1 MECRNA
7 PAHNFVKRGFLM
19 DRIAIITNKLK
30 DSDGKITKICV
41 GILES
46 EFDISLVDGR
56 GFDETLNAVSG
67 AAAAIVIGGDG
78 TILSASLAA
87 ARCNV
92 PILGINLGHLGF
104 LADVELSELK
114 DALRAFCRGEYKIE
128 QRFML
133 EAVLR
138 AKDGTE
144 TVLPALNDIVIS
156 RASYTRMIALDVLVD
171 GHFLASY
178 VGDGVV
184 VSTPTGST
192 AYSLSAGGPVVDPAL
207 NVSIITP
214 VCPHTLNSKPV
225 IISGDASITI
235 NFHETFDDVSMLTT
249 DGQTGIRISEGDTV
263 TVRASRLK
271 TQLIKISDRCFYEIL
286 HKKLYSL

>member
-1 MECRNA
+1 
-7 PAHNFVKRGFLM
+7 M
-19 DRIAIITNKLK
+19 DKIAIITNKQK
-30 DSDGKITKICV
+30 DSDGSITKNCV
-41 GILES
+41 EILKS
-46 EFDISLVDGR
+46 KFNISLVDGR
-56 GFDETLNAVSG
+56 NNDETINAVLG
-67 AAAAIVIGGDG
+67 AVAAIVIGGDG

-87 ARCNV
+87 ARCSV
-92 PILGINLGHLGF
+92 PVLGINLGHLGF

-114 DALRAFCRGEYKIE
+114 TALEAFCRGEYRVE

-133 EAVLR
+133 EAVLK

-156 RASYTRMIALDVLVD
+156 RASYTRMIALDVLID

-184 VSTPTGST
+184 ISTPTGST
-192 AYSLSAGGPVVDPAL
+192 AYSLSAGGPVVDPGL
-207 NVSIITP
+207 NVSVITP

-225 IISGDASITI
+225 IISGDAHITV

-249 DGQTGIRISEGDTV
+249 DGHTGIEISEGDTI
-263 TVRASRLK
+263 TIRASKLK
-271 TQLIKISDRCFYEIL
+271 TQLIKVSDRCFYQIL
-286 HKKLYSL
+286 HRKLYSI

>member
-1 MECRNA
+1 
-7 PAHNFVKRGFLM
+7 M
-19 DRIAIITNKLK
+19 DKIAIITNKLK
-30 DSDGKITKICV
+30 DCDGKLTNFCV
-41 GILES
+41 EILKS
-46 EFDISLVDGR
+46 QFDISLVDGR
-56 GFDETLNAVSG
+56 AYDETLTAVSG
-67 AAAAIVIGGDG
+67 AVAAIVIGGDG

-87 ARCNV
+87 AQCNTPV
-92 PILGINLGHLGF
+92 LGINLGHLGF

-114 DALRAFCRGEYKIE
+114 NALEAFCRGEYKVE

-178 VGDGVV
+178 VGDGLVI
-184 VSTPTGST
+184 STPTGST

-207 NVSIITP
+207 DVSVITP

-225 IISGDASITI
+225 IISGDACITV
-235 NFHETFDDVSMLTT
+235 NFHGTFDDVSMLTT
-249 DGQTGIRISEGDTV
+249 DGQRGIQISEGDTV
-263 TVRASRLK
+263 SVRASKLK
-271 TQLIKISDRCFYEIL
+271 TRLIKISDRSFYEIL
-286 HKKLYSL
+286 HKKIYSN

>member
-1 MECRNA
+1 
-7 PAHNFVKRGFLM
+7 M
-19 DRIAIITNKLK
+19 DKIAIITNKLK
-30 DSDGKITKICV
+30 DSDGKITNACV

-46 EFDISLVDGR
+46 KFDISLVDGR
-56 GFDETLNAVSG
+56 NFDETSNALSG
-67 AAAAIVIGGDG
+67 AVAAIVIGGDG

-87 ARCNV
+87 AQCGV

-114 DALRAFCRGEYKIE
+114 NALEAFCRGKYRVQE
-128 QRFML
+128 RFML
-133 EAVLR
+133 EAVLC
-138 AKDGTE
+138 AKDGTK
-144 TVLPALNDIVIS
+144 TVFPALNDIVIS

-184 VSTPTGST
+184 ISTPTGST
-192 AYSLSAGGPVVDPAL
+192 AYSLSAGGPVVDPGL

-225 IISGDASITI
+225 IISGDANITV

-249 DGQTGIRISEGDTV
+249 DGQTGIQISEGDTV
-263 TVRASRLK
+263 TVRASKLK
-271 TQLIKISDRCFYEIL
+271 TKLIKISDRSFCEIL